1 MAKEL
6 FRLQDAQVRIDGRIV
21 LDIDDFSMH
30 KGEHVVI
37 LGPNG
42 SGKSTLIKLLTREL
56 QPLWKEESSLLFNGK
71 RNTSLEDINQV
82 VGVVSSSFEDRMLVH
97 RSALDIVLGGYFGSV
112 GVPYRRA
119 VTPEQDKAA
128 RQALRDIGLASMTTR
143 DMRTLSTGQARRVLI
158 ARALI
163 NAPEVLV
170 FDEPCV
176 GLDVEAKWHLRES
189 LSTLAQANRTMMLV
203 THDVADIVPE
213 FDRVVILREG
223 KIIADGPKEEVLT
236 TAMLRRLFGVPVEL
250 FQTDGRYHLQQPINT
265 CNKFQNRQAFKN
277 CVKIAHIFSV
287 H

>member
-1 MAKEL
+1 MANEL
-6 FRLQDAQVRIDGRIV
+6 FKLKDAQVRIDGRVV
-21 LDIDDFSMH
+21 LDIDEFSMH
-30 KGEHVVI
+30 EGEHVVI

-56 QPLWKEESSLLFNGK
+56 HPLWKEESSLLFNGE
-71 RNTSLEDINQV
+71 RNVALDDINQV
-82 VGVVSSSFEDRMLVH
+82 VGVVSSSLEERMMVH

-143 DMRTLSTGQARRVLI
+143 DMKTLSTGQARRVLI

-176 GLDVEAKWHLRES
+176 GLDVEAKWHLRKS
-189 LSTLAQANRTMMLV
+189 LSTLA
-203 THDVADIVPE
+203 
-213 FDRVVILREG
+213 
-223 KIIADGPKEEVLT
+223 
-236 TAMLRRLFGVPVEL
+236 
-250 FQTDGRYHLQQPINT
+250 
-265 CNKFQNRQAFKN
+265 
-277 CVKIAHIFSV
+277 
-287 H
+287 

>member
-250 FQTDGRYHLQQPINT
+250 FQTDGRYHLQ
-265 CNKFQNRQAFKN
+265 
-277 CVKIAHIFSV
+277 
-287 H
+287 